1 MLSKFY
7 IQFLTFIAVICYA
20 VNVNAQDH
28 SLIAAA
34 GQKVYVPLS
43 AKSVKGKMTVSNY
56 GRTVVRSF
64 DYTLSFNGQKLS
76 SKHYVMTQALNLYD
90 DAVIDVDVPPST

>member
-7 IQFLTFIAVICYA
+7 IQFLTFLAVICYA
-20 VNVNAQDH
+20 VNVKAQDY

-43 AKSVKGKMTVSNY
+43 AKTVKGKMTVSNY
-56 GRTVVRSF
+56 GRTIVRNF
-64 DYTLSFNGQKLS
+64 DYTLSFNGQEIE
-76 SKHYVMTQALNLYD
+76 SKHYVL
-90 DAVIDVDVPPST
+90 PKR